1 MTNNWIKVLKE
12 YNKDNKNEWC
22 VPKKGSDIYNKL
34 KKRQKALDNPEQQVS
49 KIQALVKGVQ
59 FRTKQLPKIIYAEEL
74 KKSKIKQNPYY
85 ALDDPEEF
93 KRIKREEKEAKRAA
107 KAAAKQASSAEKA
120 RINAYKKLTPQSGL
134 SYAQV
139 ISRPKVENV
148 EYLKRKIAEENKQR
162 SINKYSNLKIN
173 YLM

>member
-34 KKRQKALDNPEQQVS
+34 KKRQKALDNPEQQAS

-74 KKSKIKQNPYY
+74 KKSKIKENPYY

-93 KRIKREEKEAKRAA
+93 KRIKREEKEAKR
-107 KAAAKQASSAEKA
+107 KAGEAEKA

-148 EYLKRKIAEENKQR
+148 EYLKRQIAEETKQR

>member
-34 KKRQKALDNPEQQVS
+34 KKRQKALDNPEQQAS

-59 FRTKQLPKIIYAEEL
+59 FRTKQLPKIIYADEL

-93 KRIKREEKEAKRAA
+93 KRIKREEIDAAKRGLRPSAA
-107 KAAAKQASSAEKA
+107 ASSAEKA

-148 EYLKRKIAEENKQR
+148 EYLKRQIAEENKQR

>member
-12 YNKDNKNEWC
+12 YNKNNKNEWC

-34 KKRQKALDNPEQQVS
+34 KKRQKALDNPEQQAS

-107 KAAAKQASSAEKA
+107 KAAAKQTSSAEKA

-139 ISRPKVENV
+139 IARPKVENV
-148 EYLKRKIAEENKQR
+148 EYLKRKIAEENRQR
-162 SINKYSNLKIN
+162 TINKYSNLKIN